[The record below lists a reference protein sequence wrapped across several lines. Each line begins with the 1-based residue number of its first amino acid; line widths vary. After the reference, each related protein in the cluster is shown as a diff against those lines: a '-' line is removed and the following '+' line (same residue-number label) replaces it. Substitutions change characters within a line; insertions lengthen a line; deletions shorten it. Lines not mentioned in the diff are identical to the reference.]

1 MKKILL
7 AALMLFSSV
16 VNASE
21 VIQIIWPFGAGA
33 NHAVI
38 IRELTEQANKNQ
50 SKYKFVFVVKQGAG
64 GTIAA
69 NYVLD
74 TPNTLF
80 ANSSSF
86 FITPAMI
93 EGQYDIDKFSMVGE
107 FCSNRP
113 VGLFSKNF
121 KDINKDTEVTVG
133 VVPGTVF
140 DLTATLLINNG
151 YKIVRVPFKSGPE
164 SQLAVMGGHVQYD
177 INFLGGPTNDRQ
189 LIGVT
194 GRKPI
199 DTAKTFATLGAKG
212 LENVVIDLFLF
223 APSSMGQDKL
233 KELHQIFNAAHSSK
247 STALCEQ
254 DFGKVTKTEFAE
266 MDTRFRQNKKTW
278 SEFFSTNK
286 K

>member
-1 MKKILL
+1 MKKIILLL
-7 AALMLFSSV
+7 AMMFSAA

-21 VIQIIWPFGAGA
+21 VVQIIWPFGPGA

-38 IRELTEQANKNQ
+38 IRELADQANKNQ
-50 SKYKFVFVVKQGAG
+50 SKYKFVFMVKQGAG
-64 GTIAA
+64 GSIAA
-69 NYVLD
+69 NHVLE
-74 TPNTLF
+74 TPNTLL

-86 FITPAMI
+86 FITPAMT
-93 EGQYDIDKFSMVGE
+93 EGQYDVDRFSMVGE

-133 VVPGTVF
+133 IVPGTVF

-164 SQLAVMGGHVQYD
+164 AQVAVLGGHVEYD
-177 INFLGGPTNDRQ
+177 INFLGGPLNDRQ
-189 LIGVT
+189 LVGVT
-194 GRKPI
+194 GRKPV
-199 DTAKTFATLGAKG
+199 DGAKPFTAMGIKG
-212 LENVVIDLFLF
+212 LENLVIDLFLF

-233 KELHQIFNAAHSSK
+233 KEFHQIFNAAHSSK
-247 STALCEQ
+247 SSALCEQ
-254 DFGKVTKTEFAE
+254 DFGKVTKTEFSE
-266 MDTRFRQNKKTW
+266 METKFKQNKKTW
-278 SEFFSTNK
+278 SEFFSVNK